1 MSTDNT
7 GGSSDS
13 GEPTGS
19 SEASVG
25 SSAQAREYEE
35 GSVGEGSIRVIDK
48 RRIDPT
54 TGAVREPAVTSSTAG
69 VGPGVGQD
77 VTAQP
82 LPQSLPTDDRVVELT
97 TDLQRVTAEY
107 ANYRKRVDR
116 DRLAVTELAVGT
128 VLAQMLP
135 ILDDIERARNHGELA
150 GAFKSVSE
158 GLEALVGKLGL
169 ETFGIAGEA
178 FDPAIHEALTHAE
191 GEGLD
196 QPTCTEVYQ
205 PGYRFKDRLV
215 RPARVAVTE

>member
-25 SSAQAREYEE
+25 SSAQEREHEE

-69 VGPGVGQD
+69 VGPGVVPGF
-77 VTAQP
+77 TA
-82 LPQSLPTDDRVVELT
+82 QSLPTDDRVVELT

-116 DRLAVTELAVGT
+116 DRLAVAELAVGA
-128 VLAQMLP
+128 VLAQLLP

-169 ETFGIAGEA
+169 ETFGITGEA

-205 PGYRFKDRLV
+205 PGYRFKDRVV